1 MAFALRLIS
10 GSLFIM
16 TYATAF
22 LSGCDREQR
31 GGEAGHPLPDREKQ
45 EQDQAQQ
52 PLPLLAVVPPF
63 TLTNQDGKPFG
74 TETLK
79 GKAYVA
85 AFMFTR
91 CPSICPEL
99 TRKMKDASELVA
111 KKGLEVEFLSISV
124 DPENDTP
131 EVLKAYAKKHGADRP
146 NWNFLTGDYQTILKT
161 SEDGFKVGLSGSI
174 DESKPHLGITHGSHL
189 VLVDGQGQIRGY
201 FRSSEDSVAED
212 LAAALAK
219 LSM

>member
-1 MAFALRLIS
+1 MASARPSVSISALVMSCTL
-10 GSLFIM
+10 
-16 TYATAF
+16 TA
-22 LSGCDREQR
+22 LLGCDRQE
-31 GGEAGHPLPDREKQ
+31 GGEAGHPLERSGPSES
-45 EQDQAQQ
+45 AT
-52 PLPLLAVVPPF
+52 LPKLGLVPAF
-63 TLTNQDGKPFG
+63 TLTNQDGKPVG

-99 TRKMKDASELVA
+99 TRKMKGALELVS
-111 KKGLEVEFLSISV
+111 KKGLQLEFLSISV

-146 NWNFLTGDYQTILKT
+146 NWNFLTGDYKTILKT
-161 SEDGFKVGLSGSI
+161 SEEGFKVGLSGSI

-212 LAAALAK
+212 LASALGK